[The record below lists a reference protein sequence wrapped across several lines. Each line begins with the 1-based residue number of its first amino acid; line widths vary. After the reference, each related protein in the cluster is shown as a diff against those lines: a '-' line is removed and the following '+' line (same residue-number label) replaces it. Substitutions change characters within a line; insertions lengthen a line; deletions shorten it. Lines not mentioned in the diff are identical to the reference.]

1 MSKEDFCLFFLEFF
15 VYVQGRLWDFLTSF
29 KGLHLV
35 VSAFVHI
42 VSRHCMHFWYMIL
55 HKYTHVY
62 MYYVLLCIYIH
73 VHATF
78 TINHTNKI
86 PRINQNR
93 LFETL
98 ATICQRMLA
107 PLPSAESTWIFFRH
121 GLGILS
127 EELFLRWKRWG
138 VESQKNEKL
147 NVYIV
152 CMYVNVCLSVC
163 LSACLSIYLSIYLSY
178 PILSYPI
185 LFYSILFYL

>member
-1 MSKEDFCLFFLEFF
+1 
-15 VYVQGRLWDFLTSF
+15 
-29 KGLHLV
+29 
-35 VSAFVHI
+35 
-42 VSRHCMHFWYMIL
+42 
-55 HKYTHVY
+55 
-62 MYYVLLCIYIH
+62 MYYYVYIH

-163 LSACLSIYLSIYLSY
+163 LPVYLSIYLSILSY
-178 PILSYPI
+178 PILSYSI
-185 LFYSILFYL
+185 LFYSIYRFLCKTPGTATVNAKQRTIKNTIYTYY